1 MQNQKRQRDIPLALL
16 LAADREFIE
25 SVMAEMPPVAFSW
38 AMRLPPDKG
47 AKVIQNAVRRTDG
60 IIDEPSLGYFGNSA
74 LRTLGAAEAV
84 LADIGELHAGLLVI
98 RAAAPSAVS
107 AAIDAVRQGESA
119 DDVADVFFRR
129 TSMARDGYFW
139 VEDYPAVRAAI
150 ANYFE
155 SFKR

>member
-47 AKVIQNAVRRTDG
+47 AKVVQNAIRRTDG
-60 IIDEPSLGYFGNSA
+60 IIDEPTLGYFGNSA
-74 LRTLGAAEAV
+74 LRAQVAAEAV
-84 LADIGELHAGLLVI
+84 LADVSDLHAGLLVI
-98 RAAAPSAVS
+98 RAAAPSAVT
-107 AAIDAVRQGESA
+107 AAIEAVRQGESA

-150 ANYFE
+150 VAYLR
-155 SFKR
+155 SFKQ